1 MVRKFISEFVGT
13 MLLVFFGCGTAVA
26 VNTYFNTVAGIAL
39 PWSLLIISLAFGL
52 VLVALIAVLGNVSG
66 CHVNPAVSIA
76 NLIDGRMSVF
86 ECVYYVGAQV
96 IGGIAGAGLI
106 ALVFGNTTALG
117 ANFYE
122 ATTATS
128 LGAIVTPQLAMIVE
142 IILTFT
148 FVLTV
153 LAATKKENCN
163 SGLVIGLTLTLVH
176 IMGMVFTGT
185 GVNPA
190 RSIGPA
196 LLTGG
201 TALSQLWVFI
211 VAPLVGGILAAL
223 FYKLVI
229 DPKKAVVAYAAEV
242 EAEMIEAKKEPVV
255 EKTETKKAPA
265 KKVSAKKA
273 PAKKEP
279 AKKAPAKKA
288 ATKKTTTKKEK

>member
-1 MVRKFISEFVGT
+1 MIRKFISEFVGT
-13 MLLVFFGCGTAVA
+13 MLLGFFGCGTAVA
-26 VNTYFNTVAGIAL
+26 VNTYLNTVAGVAL
-39 PWSLLIISLAFGL
+39 PWSLLIVSLAFGL
-52 VLVALIAVLGNVSG
+52 ILVALIAILGKVSG

-76 NLIDGRMSVF
+76 NLIDGRLSLF
-86 ECVYYVGAQV
+86 ECVYYVGAQ
-96 IGGIAGAGLI
+96 ILGGIAGAGLI
-106 ALVFGNTTALG
+106 AMVFGSTASLG

-122 ATTATS
+122 ASTASS
-128 LGAIVTPQLAMIVE
+128 LGALVTPQLALIIE

-153 LAATKKENCN
+153 LSATKKENCN

-176 IMGMVFTGT
+176 LMGMVFTGT
-185 GVNPA
+185 SVNPA

-229 DPKKAVVAYAAEV
+229 NPKTVEVTHVTEVAE
-242 EAEMIEAKKEPVV
+242 EMIEEKKEQTTEKV
-255 EKTETKKAPA
+255 EKVVAEKKPKATKKVATTKKA
-265 KKVSAKKA
+265 
-273 PAKKEP
+273 
-279 AKKAPAKKA
+279 
-288 ATKKTTTKKEK
+288 TTKKVKKEK

>member
-1 MVRKFISEFVGT
+1 MIRKFISEFVGT

-26 VNTYFNTVAGIAL
+26 VNTYLNTVAGVAL
-39 PWSLLIISLAFGL
+39 PWSLLIVSLAFGL
-52 VLVALIAVLGNVSG
+52 ILVALIAVLGKVSG
-66 CHVNPAVSIA
+66 CHDNPAVSIA
-76 NLIDGRMSVF
+76 NLIDGRLSLF
-86 ECVYYVGAQV
+86 ECVYYVGAQI

-106 ALVFGNTTALG
+106 AMVFGSTASLG

-122 ATTATS
+122 ASTASS
-128 LGAIVTPQLAMIVE
+128 LGALVTPQLALIIE

-153 LAATKKENCN
+153 LSATKKENCN

-176 IMGMVFTGT
+176 ITGMVFTGT
-185 GVNPA
+185 SVNPA

-229 DPKKAVVAYAAEV
+229 NPKTVEVTHVTEVAE
-242 EAEMIEAKKEPVV
+242 EMIEEKKEPTTEKV
-255 EKTETKKAPA
+255 EKVVAEKKP
-265 KKVSAKKA
+265 KA
-273 PAKKEP
+273 T
-279 AKKAPAKKA
+279 KKA
-288 ATKKTTTKKEK
+288 ATTKKATTKKVKKEK

>member
-76 NLIDGRMSVF
+76 NLIDGRMGVF
-86 ECVYYVGAQV
+86 ECVYYVGAQI

-128 LGAIVTPQLAMIVE
+128 LGAIVTPQLAMLVE
-142 IILTFT
+142 VILTFT

-185 GVNPA
+185 SVNPA

-211 VAPLVGGILAAL
+211 IAPLVGGILAAL

-242 EAEMIEAKKEPVV
+242 EAEMIEEKKEPVV
-255 EKTETKKAPA
+255 ENETKKAPA
-265 KKVSAKKA
+265 KKVSVKKA
-273 PAKKEP
+273 PAKKETV
-279 AKKAPAKKA
+279 KKA

>member
-1 MVRKFISEFVGT
+1 MIRKFVSEFVGT

-26 VNTYFNTVAGIAL
+26 VNTYLNTVAGIAI

-52 VLVALIAVLGNVSG
+52 VLVALVAVLGNVSG

-76 NLIDGRMSVF
+76 CLINGRMSIF
-86 ECVYYVGAQV
+86 ECVYYVGAQI

-106 ALVFGNTTALG
+106 ALVFGSTASLG

-176 IMGMVFTGT
+176 LMGMVFTGT
-185 GVNPA
+185 SVNPA

-201 TALSQLWVFI
+201 EALSQLWVFI
-211 VAPLVGGILAAL
+211 VAPIVGGIMAAL
-223 FYKLVI
+223 FYKLVVN
-229 DPKKAVVAYAAEV
+229 PAETTVVYADEVAE
-242 EAEMIEAKKEPVV
+242 EMIEEPTEKVEEVVV
-255 EKTETKKAPA
+255 EEQTKKAT
-265 KKVSAKKA
+265 KKSNKKTASKKA
-273 PAKKEP
+273 TSNK
-279 AKKAPAKKA
+279 
-288 ATKKTTTKKEK
+288 TKKEK

>member
-1 MVRKFISEFVGT
+1 MKKLTSK
-13 MLLVFFGCGTAVA
+13 
-26 VNTYFNTVAGIAL
+26 
-39 PWSLLIISLAFGL
+39 
-52 VLVALIAVLGNVSG
+52 LVAFALVAVLGNVSG

-76 NLIDGRMSVF
+76 CLINGRMSIF
-86 ECVYYVGAQV
+86 ECVYYVGAQI

-106 ALVFGNTTALG
+106 ALVFGSTASLG

-176 IMGMVFTGT
+176 LTGMVFTGT
-185 GVNPA
+185 SVNPA

-201 TALSQLWVFI
+201 EALSQLWVFI
-211 VAPLVGGILAAL
+211 VAPIVGGIMAAL
-223 FYKLVI
+223 FYKLVVN
-229 DPKKAVVAYAAEV
+229 PAETTVVYADEVAE
-242 EAEMIEAKKEPVV
+242 EMIEEPTEKVEEEVV
-255 EKTETKKAPA
+255 EEQSKKTTKKSTKKAA
-265 KKVSAKKA
+265 SKKA
-273 PAKKEP
+273 TSNK
-279 AKKAPAKKA
+279 
-288 ATKKTTTKKEK
+288 TKKEK

>member
-1 MVRKFISEFVGT
+1 MIRKFVSEFVGT

-26 VNTYFNTVAGIAL
+26 VNTYLNTVAGIAI

-52 VLVALIAVLGNVSG
+52 VLVALVAVLGNVSG

-76 NLIDGRMSVF
+76 CLINGRMSIF
-86 ECVYYVGAQV
+86 ECVYYVGAQI

-106 ALVFGNTTALG
+106 ALVFGSTASLG

-176 IMGMVFTGT
+176 LTGMVFTGT
-185 GVNPA
+185 SVNPA

-201 TALSQLWVFI
+201 EALSQLWVFI
-211 VAPLVGGILAAL
+211 VAPIVGGIMAAL
-223 FYKLVI
+223 FYKLVVN
-229 DPKKAVVAYAAEV
+229 PAETTVVYADEVAE
-242 EAEMIEAKKEPVV
+242 EMIEEPTEKVEEEVV
-255 EKTETKKAPA
+255 EEQSKKTTKK
-265 KKVSAKKA
+265 S
-273 PAKKEP
+273 
-279 AKKAPAKKA
+279 
-288 ATKKTTTKKEK
+288 TKKTASKKATSNKTKKEK

>member
-1 MVRKFISEFVGT
+1 MIRKFVSEFVGT

-26 VNTYFNTVAGIAL
+26 VNTYLNTVAGIAI

-52 VLVALIAVLGNVSG
+52 VLVALVAVLGNVSG

-76 NLIDGRMSVF
+76 CLINGRMSIF
-86 ECVYYVGAQV
+86 ECVYYVGAQI

-106 ALVFGNTTALG
+106 ALVFGSTASLG

-176 IMGMVFTGT
+176 LMGMVFTGT
-185 GVNPA
+185 SVNPA

-201 TALSQLWVFI
+201 EALSQLWVFI
-211 VAPLVGGILAAL
+211 VAPIVGGIMAAL
-223 FYKLVI
+223 FYKLVVN
-229 DPKKAVVAYAAEV
+229 PAETTVVYADEVAE
-242 EAEMIEAKKEPVV
+242 EMIEEPTEKVEEVV
-255 EKTETKKAPA
+255 EEQSKKTTKK
-265 KKVSAKKA
+265 S
-273 PAKKEP
+273 
-279 AKKAPAKKA
+279 
-288 ATKKTTTKKEK
+288 TKKTASKKATSNKTKKEK

>member
-1 MVRKFISEFVGT
+1 MIRKFISEFVGT

-26 VNTYFNTVAGIAL
+26 VNTYLNTVAGVAL
-39 PWSLLIISLAFGL
+39 PWSLLIVSLAFGL
-52 VLVALIAVLGNVSG
+52 ILVALIAVLGKVSG

-76 NLIDGRMSVF
+76 NLIDGRLSLF
-86 ECVYYVGAQV
+86 ECVYYVGAQI

-106 ALVFGNTTALG
+106 ALVFGSTANLG

-128 LGAIVTPQLAMIVE
+128 LGALVTPQLAMIIE

-153 LAATKKENCN
+153 LSVTKKENCN

-176 IMGMVFTGT
+176 ITGMVFTGT
-185 GVNPA
+185 SVNPA

-196 LLTGG
+196 LLTGE

-229 DPKKAVVAYAAEV
+229 NPKNSEPVHVDEV
-242 EAEMIEAKKEPVV
+242 EAEMIEETKEPITEKEVKVEKVASEKKPKAAKKVA
-255 EKTETKKAPA
+255 TTKKA
-265 KKVSAKKA
+265 
-273 PAKKEP
+273 
-279 AKKAPAKKA
+279 
-288 ATKKTTTKKEK
+288 TTKKVKKEK

>member
-1 MVRKFISEFVGT
+1 MIRKFISEFVGT

-26 VNTYFNTVAGIAL
+26 VNTYLNTVAGIAI

-52 VLVALIAVLGNVSG
+52 VLVALVSVLGNVSG

-76 NLIDGRMSVF
+76 CLINGRMSIF
-86 ECVYYVGAQV
+86 ECVYYVGAQI

-106 ALVFGNTTALG
+106 ALVFGNTASLG

-176 IMGMVFTGT
+176 LMGMVFTGT
-185 GVNPA
+185 SVNPA

-201 TALSQLWVFI
+201 EALSQLWVFI
-211 VAPLVGGILAAL
+211 VAPIIGGIMAAL

-229 DPKKAVVAYAAEV
+229 NPAETTVVYADEVAE
-242 EAEMIEAKKEPVV
+242 EMIEEPTEKVEEVV
-255 EKTETKKAPA
+255 EEQPKKDTKK
-265 KKVSAKKA
+265 SAKKTA
-273 PAKKEP
+273 S
-279 AKKAPAKKA
+279 KKATSNK
-288 ATKKTTTKKEK
+288 TKKEK